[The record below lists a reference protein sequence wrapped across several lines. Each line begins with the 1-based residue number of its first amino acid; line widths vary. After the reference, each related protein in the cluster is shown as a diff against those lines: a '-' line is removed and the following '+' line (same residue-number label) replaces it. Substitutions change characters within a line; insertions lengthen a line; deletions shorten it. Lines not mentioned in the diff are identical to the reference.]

1 MKKLKIARFPLI
13 LALLT
18 FFLQIISAYGQNHEV
33 TVRISKIKIKGA
45 DNVPKKE
52 IKKNIGTEFPS
63 IKPWIKDPEFVEE
76 ILKSDMVRIERLY
89 ATYGYYDAKAE
100 YELKYNEEKDR
111 VEIAI
116 EIDEEK
122 PVILTELNIDIR
134 EIEDE
139 DLRKK
144 ILDSVPLVV
153 DKTFSPIKYQKTKG
167 VIPSI
172 LSDNGYP
179 KANIKGEALVNR
191 KEKWAKVSFVVNPG
205 PLYRFGSV
213 SIKGNKDVESH
224 IVRREVT
231 YKEGEIYSTTKL
243 DEARVRIFQ
252 LGLFRSVVIDTNFDD
267 DKETVDTVITV
278 AERKLGTVKIGVGYG
293 TEDLFRGQIIW
304 TQRNLFG
311 GGRSLDVAGKFSFL
325 TQRAEAVFTQ
335 PYIIGGG
342 SDFKETF
349 SLYRDDF
356 PSFTSENMIN
366 SAKVSK
372 SFGGIYNAFGSFNLQ
387 VSQLSDLSDATR
399 EFIERDDFFLTFF
412 DFGIARN
419 TTDNILNPKRGT
431 VAAANLESSF
441 RTLGSDVNYIKALVE
456 LRGYQELSKVVLAK
470 RFSLGVIQP
479 YGSSGTF
486 DVPIF
491 KRFFAGGSTTMRG
504 FPFQELG
511 PLDDN
516 EDPVGGNSF
525 LLGSLEIRFPIYKDF
540 GGVVFLD
547 YGNVYQ
553 KEFDFKLDE
562 IKYAIGTGLRY
573 NTLVGPLRVDLGYTL
588 NPEPGIGRFQLFLS
602 IGQAF

>member
-1 MKKLKIARFPLI
+1 MKKDKIPLFPLV
-13 LALLT
+13 LAFLT
-18 FFLQIISAYGQNHEV
+18 LCLQTFPAHSQNDEI
-33 TVRISKIKIKGA
+33 TVKISKIKIKDA
-45 DNVPKKE
+45 DHVSKKE
-52 IKKNIGTEFPS
+52 IKENIATEFPS
-63 IKPWIKDPEFVEE
+63 IKPWVKKPEFDEE
-76 ILKSDMVRIERLY
+76 MLKSDMLRIERLY
-89 ATYGYYDAKAE
+89 ANHGYYDAKAE
-100 YELKYNEEKDR
+100 YELQYNEQKNR
-111 VEIAI
+111 VEITI
-116 EIDEEK
+116 KVEEGE
-122 PVILTELNIDIR
+122 PVVLTELKIDIT
-134 EIEDE
+134 EIENE
-139 DLRKK
+139 DLRKE
-144 ILDSVPLVV
+144 ILDSMPLKVN
-153 DKTFSPIKYQKTKG
+153 KEFSPINYQKTKG
-167 VIPSI
+167 VISSI

-179 KANIKGEALVNR
+179 RATIKGEALVNR
-191 KEKWAKVSFVVNPG
+191 KEKWAKASFLVNPG
-205 PLYRFGSV
+205 SLYRFGSI
-213 SIKGNKDVESH
+213 SIQENQNVESH
-224 IVRREVT
+224 IIEREVT
-231 YKEGEIYSTTKL
+231 YKEGEIYSTAKL

-267 DKETVDTVITV
+267 EKEIVHSAIIVE
-278 AERKLGTVKIGVGYG
+278 ERKLGSVKIGVGYG

-356 PSFTSENMIN
+356 PSFTSDNILN

-372 SFGGIYNAFGSFNLQ
+372 SFGAIYSAFGSFNLL

-399 EFIERDDFFLTFF
+399 EFIESDDFFLTFF

-431 VAAANLESSF
+431 VATANLESSF
-441 RTLGSDVNYIKALVE
+441 TALGSDVNYIKGLVE
-456 LRGYQELSKVVLAK
+456 LKGYQEFSRVVLAK

-479 YGSSGTF
+479 FGSSETL

-491 KRFFAGGSTTMRG
+491 KRFLAGGSTTMRG

-516 EDPVGGNSF
+516 GDPVGGNSF
-525 LLGSLEIRFPIYKDF
+525 LLGSLETRFPIYKDL

-588 NPEPGIGRFQLFLS
+588 NPEPGIGRFQFFLS

>member
-1 MKKLKIARFPLI
+1 MKKLKITRFSLI
-13 LALLT
+13 LAFLT
-18 FFLQIISAYGQNHEV
+18 FFLQIISAYGQNDEV
-33 TVRISKIKIKGA
+33 TVRISKVKIKGA
-45 DNVPKKE
+45 KTVSKKE
-52 IKKNIGTEFPS
+52 IKENTGTEFPS
-63 IKPWIKDPEFVEE
+63 IKPWIKDPEFNEE

-89 ATYGYYDAKAE
+89 ANYGYYDARAE
-100 YELKYNEEKDR
+100 YELKYSEEKDR
-111 VEIAI
+111 VEITI
-116 EIDEEK
+116 KIKEGK
-122 PVILTELNIDIR
+122 PVILTELNINIW

-144 ILDSVPLVV
+144 ILDSVPLKV

-167 VIPSI
+167 VISSI

-205 PLYRFGSV
+205 SLYRFGSI
-213 SIKGNKDVESH
+213 SIKGNKDVESY

-231 YKEGEIYSTTKL
+231 YKEGEIYSTAKL

-252 LGLFRSVVIDTNFDD
+252 LQLFRSVVIDTNFDD

-278 AERKLGTVKIGVGYG
+278 AERKQGTVKIGVGYG

-304 TQRNLFG
+304 TKRNFFG
-311 GGRSLDVAGKFSFL
+311 GGRSLEVAGKFSFL
-325 TQRAEAVFTQ
+325 TQRAEASFTQ

-342 SDFKETF
+342 SDLMGIF
-349 SLYRDDF
+349 SLNRDDL
-356 PSFTSENMIN
+356 PSFSSENIIG
-366 SAKVSK
+366 STKVSK
-372 SFGGIYNAFGSFNLQ
+372 SFGGTYRAFGSFSIQ
-387 VSQLSDLSDATR
+387 VSQLSDISDATR
-399 EFIERDDFFLTFF
+399 EFIESDVFFLTFF
-412 DFGIARN
+412 NLGIERN

-431 VAAANLESSF
+431 VATASLESSF
-441 RTLGSDVNYIKALVE
+441 RTLGSDVNYLKAFVE
-456 LRGYQELSKVVLAK
+456 LKGYKEFSKVVLAK
-470 RFSLGVIQP
+470 RVSLGVIQP
-479 YGSSGTF
+479 FGSSGTL

-516 EDPVGGNSF
+516 EDPVGGNSL
-525 LLGSLEIRFPIYKDF
+525 LLGSFEIRFPIYKDL

-547 YGNVYQ
+547 YGNVYPE
-553 KEFDFKLDE
+553 EFDFKLDQ
-562 IKYAIGTGLRY
+562 IKYAVGTGLRY
-573 NTLVGPLRVDLGYTL
+573 NTLVGPLRVDLGYAL
-588 NPEPGIGRFQLFLS
+588 NPEPGIGRFQFFLS

>member
-1 MKKLKIARFPLI
+1 
-13 LALLT
+13 
-18 FFLQIISAYGQNHEV
+18 
-33 TVRISKIKIKGA
+33 
-45 DNVPKKE
+45 
-52 IKKNIGTEFPS
+52 
-63 IKPWIKDPEFVEE
+63 
-76 ILKSDMVRIERLY
+76 
-89 ATYGYYDAKAE
+89 
-100 YELKYNEEKDR
+100 
-111 VEIAI
+111 
-116 EIDEEK
+116 
-122 PVILTELNIDIR
+122 
-134 EIEDE
+134 
-139 DLRKK
+139 
-144 ILDSVPLVV
+144 
-153 DKTFSPIKYQKTKG
+153 
-167 VIPSI
+167 
-172 LSDNGYP
+172 
-179 KANIKGEALVNR
+179 
-191 KEKWAKVSFVVNPG
+191 
-205 PLYRFGSV
+205 
-213 SIKGNKDVESH
+213 
-224 IVRREVT
+224 
-231 YKEGEIYSTTKL
+231 
-243 DEARVRIFQ
+243 VRIFQ